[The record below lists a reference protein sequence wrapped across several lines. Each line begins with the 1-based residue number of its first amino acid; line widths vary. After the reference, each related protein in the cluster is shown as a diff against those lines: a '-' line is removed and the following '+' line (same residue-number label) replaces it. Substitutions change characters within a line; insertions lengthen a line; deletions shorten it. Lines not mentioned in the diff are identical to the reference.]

1 MTHLTIPGGEMV
13 SDPYSCEDNLMRIFL
28 NFTDP
33 AEPRL
38 SRNLTI
44 DFSSQENESGEVLY
58 WISGISAYLQT
69 EFSNNDENDATV
81 YSYLVSRNLE
91 I

>member
-1 MTHLTIPGGEMV
+1 MV
-13 SDPYSCEDNLMRIFL
+13 SDPFSCEDNLMRIFV

-44 DFSSQENESGEVLY
+44 DFSSQEDASGKVHY
-58 WISGISAYLQT
+58 WISGISAFLQT
-69 EFSNNDENDATV
+69 EFSNNDDNDATV
-81 YSYLVSRNLE
+81 NVTINLLY
-91 I
+91 

>member
-1 MTHLTIPGGEMV
+1 MTHLTIPEGEMV
-13 SDPYSCEDNLMRIFL
+13 SDPYSCEDNLTRIFL

-33 AEPRL
+33 TEPRL

-44 DFSSQENESGEVLY
+44 DFSSQESESGDVLY
-58 WISGISAYLQT
+58 WISGISAFLQT

-81 YSYLVSRNLE
+81 R
-91 I
+91 

>member
-1 MTHLTIPGGEMV
+1 MV
-13 SDPYSCEDNLMRIFL
+13 SDPYSCEDNLMRIIL

-69 EFSNNDENDATV
+69 EFSNNEENDATV
-81 YSYLVSRNLE
+81 LLPCSKEFRNLVASLFSGR
-91 I
+91 

>member
-1 MTHLTIPGGEMV
+1 MTHLTIPEAEMV
-13 SDPYSCEDNLMRIFL
+13 SDPYSCEDNLTRIFL

-33 AEPRL
+33 ADPRL

-44 DFSSQENESGEVLY
+44 DFSSQESESGVVLY
-58 WISGISAYLQT
+58 WISGISAFLQT

-81 YSYLVSRNLE
+81 R
-91 I
+91 